1 MARFLSLRV
10 APGVRLS
17 ASSRGLRGHLGPRA
31 ARLHV
36 GGGRTGVSTG
46 AGPVTLY
53 ESVGSMKSAARPAAG
68 PAVAQPDDE
77 RTRAL
82 AAFDWLGSRHRAPI
96 EPVSRQIAT
105 LPALPDFRDVLAEA
119 ERQALTGLG
128 LMARAE
134 RRTARESARAV
145 AEGWA
150 VRLLD
155 DARGAQHQRQ
165 RELDLVWQAL
175 LANEPEAVV
184 RQLVGGLKATG
195 ISAVGDVEGDAVTLR
210 LLLSDPDAIP
220 DRIPGLTPT
229 GRPSMKK
236 ASKTLAAQWHR
247 VLVSGD
253 VLLAARH
260 AFALAPALQSVK
272 IVGLDAGEDA
282 LIETT
287 LTRATLQKADLNG
300 SPWPVLERL
309 ARSVELNPAPRTGAL
324 RPLG

>member
-1 MARFLSLRV
+1 M
-10 APGVRLS
+10 
-17 ASSRGLRGHLGPRA
+17 
-31 ARLHV
+31 
-36 GGGRTGVSTG
+36 
-46 AGPVTLY
+46 
-53 ESVGSMKSAARPAAG
+53 
-68 PAVAQPDDE
+68 
-77 RTRAL
+77 

-96 EPVSRQIAT
+96 EPISRQIAT

-150 VRLLD
+150 VRLLE
-155 DARGAQHQRQ
+155 DARGAQDHRQ
-165 RELDLVWQAL
+165 GELDLVWQAL
-175 LANEPEAVV
+175 LANDPGTVA
-184 RQLVGGLKATG
+184 RQLADGLNAAG
-195 ISAVGDVEGDAVTLR
+195 LSAVPAVDGELASLR
-210 LLLSDPDAIP
+210 LLLSEPDAIP

-260 AFALAPALQSVK
+260 TFALAPALQTVT

-282 LIETT
+282 LLEAT
-287 LTRATLQKADLNG
+287 LTRATLEKTDLNG

-309 ARSVELNPAPRTGAL
+309 AIRVKLNPAPRTGAL